1 MNEFLFDTDTI
12 SLFLR
17 NEPKVMSKANEYLK
31 FHKGFTFSIIT
42 RFEILRGLKV
52 KNARRQITNFGFI
65 CLQSREINLTEKII
79 NRASEIY
86 ADLYKSGRLIGD
98 ADILI
103 AATAI
108 ENNLAIVTNNENHFN
123 RIAGL
128 QILNWN
134 KK

>member
-1 MNEFLFDTDTI
+1 MNELLLDTDTI

-17 NEPKVMSKANEYLK
+17 NDPKVMSKAKSYLSY
-31 FHKGFTFSIIT
+31 FRGFTFSTIT
-42 RFEILRGLKV
+42 RFEVLRGLKIKDAQNQLARFQTVCDNSRILNLNDAIIV
-52 KNARRQITNFGFI
+52 KA
-65 CLQSREINLTEKII
+65 
-79 NRASEIY
+79 ADIY
-86 ADLYKSGRLIGD
+86 ADLYKRGQIISD

-123 RIAGL
+123 RITGL

-134 KK
+134 K